1 MTLRNVH
8 FFTLSQVILFAS
20 LFSTHAQGQNE
31 SCPIEVLVKR
41 NSKAEAL
48 SSGSLKI
55 NCNVTYCD
63 KRPAVGWCKITD
75 SDYCIPV
82 NATDRMEIQ
91 WHTEYSQSIL
101 SLHFKRIGMNDS
113 GFYRCQ
119 YKGASE
125 KSMSHSIHVTVKEK
139 HLDIVQQIVSN
150 ENLTANASNYQT
162 TDKSEWFWPAL
173 YISSGIALAIIII
186 TVLTC
191 LGLRC
196 RGSQNA
202 STKKAD
208 ENQYDSVQMSDIGAS
223 LPDSSRHAQAKPRP
237 RPHPTPADAQRQGDC
252 VYENGHGRGSRPTS
266 NVSSGDVVA
275 PQRYLTNHVVTQPRM
290 VEEEANPLV
299 YASLNHQVKT
309 RSHTRP
315 IKATEESTEYAAI
328 RIS

>member
-48 SSGSLKI
+48 SSESLTI

-91 WHTEYSQSIL
+91 WRHTEYSPSIL
-101 SLHFKRIGMNDS
+101 SLYFKRIGMNDS

-125 KSMSHSIHVTVKEK
+125 KSMSHSIHVTVK
-139 HLDIVQQIVSN
+139 D
-150 ENLTANASNYQT
+150 ASNYQT

-173 YISSGIALAIIII
+173 FISSGIALAIIII

-223 LPDSSRHAQAKPRP
+223 LPDSSRHVQAKPRP
-237 RPHPTPADAQRQGDC
+237 CPHPTPADAQRQGDC

-266 NVSSGDVVA
+266 NVSSDVVA
-275 PQRYLTNHVVTQPRM
+275 PQRYLTNHIVTQPRM